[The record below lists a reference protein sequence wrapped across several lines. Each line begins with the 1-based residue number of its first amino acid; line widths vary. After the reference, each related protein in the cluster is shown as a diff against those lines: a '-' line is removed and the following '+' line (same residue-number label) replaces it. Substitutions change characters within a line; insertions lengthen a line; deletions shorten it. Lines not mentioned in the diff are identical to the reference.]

1 VREPGFLAR
10 SAERPEDVVTDHT
23 GYERIRN
30 AVAEFRA
37 SSGIRL

>member
-1 VREPGFLAR
+1 
-10 SAERPEDVVTDHT
+10 VTDHT